1 MREMKDSGVEWI
13 GKIPKDWKTIKI
25 KNLADV
31 SIDNSFVD
39 GDWIESPYITNEGIR
54 YLTTG
59 NIGDGFYKEQGS
71 GFVSRATFKDLNCK
85 LAFPGDLVIARLN
98 SPYGRSCILPNVFSE
113 YVLAVDI
120 VILRPQGD
128 KKYISYVTQC
138 TGYQNMVEDGAKGTT
153 MKRISRTNLGNIL
166 LPFPAKSVQEKIVF
180 YLDSKCSQID
190 TIIEKQQTVIEKLR
204 EYKLSLITE
213 AVTKG
218 LNPDV
223 PMKDSGVEWI
233 GEIPEHWDVPKIK
246 YIASIYSGATPDRNK
261 LEYWNGE
268 INWFKTGE
276 LQNNEIYYSEENITQ
291 KALNETSVKMFYE
304 DTILMAMY
312 GQGKTR
318 GMTALLKTQGTTN
331 QACAGII
338 INNKKMSVKYM
349 WEFLKGAYNAIRQEA
364 VGSGQP
370 NLSVKLIADFY
381 VTMPPMEEQRQIA
394 DFLDRKC
401 SAIDATITKKQAL
414 IEKLTAYKKSLIY
427 EVVTGK
433 KEV

>member
-13 GKIPKDWKTIKI
+13 GEIPKDWK
-25 KNLADV
+25 V
-31 SIDNSFVD
+31 SKAKYFYDCLDGKRVPIDSSQREN
-39 GDWIESPYITNEGIR
+39 GQYPYWGAGSITDYVSN
-54 YLTTG
+54 YLF
-59 NIGDGFYKEQGS
+59 DEE
-71 GFVSRATFKDLNCK
+71 
-85 LAFPGDLVIARLN
+85 LVLL
-98 SPYGRSCILPNVFSE
+98 G
-113 YVLAVDI
+113 
-120 VILRPQGD
+120 
-128 KKYISYVTQC
+128 
-138 TGYQNMVEDGAKGTT
+138 EDGAPFFDDTRPVAFLVSGKIWVNNHIHVLKVKKNFSARFLTHFLNIVDYGSYINGSILCKLTQSN
-153 MKRISRTNLGNIL
+153 MNSISIVYPILNKQERIAS
-166 LPFPAKSVQEKIVF
+166 
-180 YLDSKCSQID
+180 YLESKCSQID
-190 TIIEKQQTVIEKLR
+190 AIIKKQQTVIEKLK